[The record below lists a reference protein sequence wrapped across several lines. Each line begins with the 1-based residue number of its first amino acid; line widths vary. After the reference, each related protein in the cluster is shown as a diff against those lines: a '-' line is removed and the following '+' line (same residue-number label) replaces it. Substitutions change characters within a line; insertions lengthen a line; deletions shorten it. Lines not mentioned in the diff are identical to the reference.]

1 MNKATKKANWYKAIL
16 WEIGFPCEK
25 PLTIF
30 CDNHTDIKIT
40 KNPIIHARTKHLEG
54 NCHYIRDQVKK
65 NRVDLTFVRSKEQ
78 NVDASLFSI
87 PFNNPQRMAL
97 QFVMR

>member
-1 MNKATKKANWYKAIL
+1 LDERKSTSNYVFSFGTAFTSWKSKLQDETIQSSAKVECCATNKATKKANWYKTIL

-54 NCHYIRDQVKK
+54 NCHYIRD
-65 NRVDLTFVRSKEQ
+65 
-78 NVDASLFSI
+78 
-87 PFNNPQRMAL
+87 
-97 QFVMR
+97 